1 MKLGLEGR
9 TALIT
14 GASQGIGY
22 AIAAGLAEEG
32 VRVALLARDREKLEA
47 AAAQLRHDHGVPV
60 ECVAADITEAESVQQ
75 AIDALR
81 GIPAFA
87 SLNIIVHN
95 AGVPATSPESQL
107 HWEDAAWREVIE
119 VKALGAL
126 RLVRAALP
134 MMATDGSGRIIN
146 VTGATGAAVL
156 KPGLVHGASNA
167 ALIQATGYLA
177 AELAEQRINVNA
189 IVPGLV
195 GTENRRKWLQGIAQ
209 AAGKPAEDVL
219 AGLSKELGIITGR
232 WAEMGEI
239 ADLVT
244 FLASDRARYING
256 ARIPIDGGLTL
267 NMRGR

>member
-1 MKLGLEGR
+1 MELGLKGR

-22 AIAAGLAEEG
+22 AIASGLAKEG
-32 VRVALLARDREKLEA
+32 VNVALLARNREKLEA
-47 AAAQLRHDHGVPV
+47 AAAKLTDEHGIAV
-60 ECVAADITEAESVQQ
+60 ECVSADISCAESVQS
-75 AIDALR
+75 AVETLR
-81 GIPAFA
+81 ATATFK

-107 HWEDAAWREVIE
+107 HWDDPAWREVIE
-119 VKALGAL
+119 VKALGGL
-126 RLVRAALP
+126 RLVRAVLTMIP
-134 MMATDGSGRIIN
+134 TDGSGRVIN

-156 KPGLVHGASNA
+156 KPGLLHGAANA

-177 AELAEQRINVNA
+177 AELAAQSINVNA
-189 IVPGLV
+189 IIPGLV

-209 AAGKPAEDVL
+209 TVAKPAEDVL
-219 AGLSKELGIITGR
+219 TGLSKELGIVTGR
-232 WAEMGEI
+232 WAEMSEI

-244 FLASDRARYING
+244 FLASDRASYING
-256 ARIPIDGGLTL
+256 AKIPIDGGLTL